1 MNNKATAMASKSVS
15 KPKLIYVEGNIG
27 SGKSTL
33 MDLCRSRE
41 NLEVIG
47 EPVEKWQKFYTHN
60 FLKYKYQDK
69 RPEIQLMFQ
78 LMVNLTRLDQLN
90 EARPTEKTIM
100 MERSI
105 LSGFQIFTKTAL
117 HREEISGLENCML
130 HFMNK
135 IFTEKGLG
143 DFCKPDLIIY
153 LRTDPEVCM
162 QRLKHRGR
170 WEEKGIEIEY
180 LNQLHQAHEEWLG
193 IQYRNRPDYDI
204 PCPVVTLDGNRTDDE
219 YPQLLAQLDE
229 ELEKLNGTENK
240 ENTKRWDLD
249 AAIKKW
255 KERRARGADEV
266 D

>member
-1 MNNKATAMASKSVS
+1 MNSKATAMASKPVS

-47 EPVEKWQKFYTHN
+47 EPIEKWQRFYTHN
-60 FLKYKYQDK
+60 FIKYKYQDK

-90 EARPTEKTIM
+90 EARHTEKNIM

-105 LSGFQIFTKTAL
+105 LSGFQIFTRTAL
-117 HREEISGLENCML
+117 RRREIGGLENCML

-135 IFTEKGLG
+135 IFTEKMLG
-143 DFCKPDLIIY
+143 DICKPDLIIY
-153 LRTDPEVCM
+153 LHTDPEVCL

-170 WEEKGIEIEY
+170 WEEKGIKIEY

-193 IQYRNRPDYDI
+193 IQYKLRPDYDI
-204 PCPVVTLDGNRTDDE
+204 RCPVVTLDGNRTDDE

-229 ELEKLNGTENK
+229 ELEKLNGAEDK
-240 ENTKRWDLD
+240 ENRKRWDLD

-255 KERRARGADEV
+255 KERRARGGDEI

>member
-1 MNNKATAMASKSVS
+1 MNNKATAMASKLVS

-100 MERSI
+100 MEKVNSVGVPDLYQNSVNKRRDKWTRDVHAP
-105 LSGFQIFTKTAL
+105 LHEQNL
-117 HREEISGLENCML
+117 HR
-130 HFMNK
+130 K
-135 IFTEKGLG
+135 
-143 DFCKPDLIIY
+143 
-153 LRTDPEVCM
+153 
-162 QRLKHRGR
+162 
-170 WEEKGIEIEY
+170 
-180 LNQLHQAHEEWLG
+180 
-193 IQYRNRPDYDI
+193 
-204 PCPVVTLDGNRTDDE
+204 
-219 YPQLLAQLDE
+219 
-229 ELEKLNGTENK
+229 
-240 ENTKRWDLD
+240 D
-249 AAIKKW
+249 AG
-255 KERRARGADEV
+255 EFL
-266 D
+266 

>member
-1 MNNKATAMASKSVS
+1 
-15 KPKLIYVEGNIG
+15 
-27 SGKSTL
+27 
-33 MDLCRSRE
+33 
-41 NLEVIG
+41 
-47 EPVEKWQKFYTHN
+47 
-60 FLKYKYQDK
+60 
-69 RPEIQLMFQ
+69 MFQ

-105 LSGFQIFTKTAL
+105 LSGFQIFTKVAL
-117 HREEISGLENCML
+117 QREEISGLENCML

-135 IFTEKGLG
+135 IFTEKMLG

-153 LRTDPEVCM
+153 LRTDPEVCL

-170 WEEKGIEIEY
+170 WEEKGIKIEY

-193 IQYRNRPDYDI
+193 IQYKNRPSYDI

-219 YPQLLAQLDE
+219 YPQLLSQLDE
-229 ELEKLNGTENK
+229 ALEKLNGNENK

-249 AAIKKW
+249 ASIKKW
-255 KERRARGADEV
+255 RESCARGGDEI

>member
-1 MNNKATAMASKSVS
+1 M
-15 KPKLIYVEGNIG
+15 
-27 SGKSTL
+27 
-33 MDLCRSRE
+33 
-41 NLEVIG
+41 
-47 EPVEKWQKFYTHN
+47 
-60 FLKYKYQDK
+60 
-69 RPEIQLMFQ
+69 
-78 LMVNLTRLDQLN
+78 
-90 EARPTEKTIM
+90 
-100 MERSI
+100 
-105 LSGFQIFTKTAL
+105 SGFQIFTKIAL
-117 HREEISGLENCML
+117 QREEISGLEMCML

-135 IFTEKGLG
+135 IFTEKMLG

-153 LRTDPEVCM
+153 LRTDPEVCL

-170 WEEKGIEIEY
+170 WEEKGIKIEY

-193 IQYRNRPDYDI
+193 IQYKNRPNYDI

-229 ELEKLNGTENK
+229 ELEKLNGSENK

-255 KERRARGADEV
+255 KERGADEV

>member
-1 MNNKATAMASKSVS
+1 
-15 KPKLIYVEGNIG
+15 
-27 SGKSTL
+27 
-33 MDLCRSRE
+33 
-41 NLEVIG
+41 
-47 EPVEKWQKFYTHN
+47 
-60 FLKYKYQDK
+60 
-69 RPEIQLMFQ
+69 
-78 LMVNLTRLDQLN
+78 MVNLTRLDQLN
-90 EARPTEKTIM
+90 EAKPTEKTIM

-105 LSGFQIFTKTAL
+105 LSGFQIFTKIAL
-117 HREEISGLENCML
+117 IREEISGLEMCML

-135 IFTEKGLG
+135 IFTEKMLG

-153 LRTDPEVCM
+153 LRTDPEVCL

-193 IQYRNRPDYDI
+193 VQHNNRPGYNT